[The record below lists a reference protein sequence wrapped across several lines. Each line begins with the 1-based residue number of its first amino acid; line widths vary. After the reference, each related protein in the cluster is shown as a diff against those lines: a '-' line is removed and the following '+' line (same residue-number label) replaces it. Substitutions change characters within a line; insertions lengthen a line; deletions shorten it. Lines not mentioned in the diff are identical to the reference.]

1 MSLTRRSFL
10 GMLGMLPAA
19 QALRL
24 PSASG
29 SVLPTGTVP
38 RRIFGRHT
46 DVTLPCI
53 GFGGHTLAL
62 ASSLEEATNIA
73 HYAIDHG
80 VDFFDNCWEYHN
92 GRGEEWMGVALSG
105 GWRQKAFI
113 MSKVCIHHGKPF
125 TQPYKGTDKEIA
137 LQMLHEQ
144 LRRLKT
150 DYLDL
155 WMIHEVKDADIA
167 PAYAKNGV
175 IEALVEAKQKGLV
188 RYVGFTG
195 HDSPQ
200 AHVKMIEG
208 GFPFDASLM
217 PVSVL
222 GNSMLHATTFDT
234 VVMPLL
240 KEKGIA
246 CIGMKGFGG
255 SKRANL
261 HGLVDINKVINF
273 SLSFPDLTTQCI
285 GIDSMAFAQQAI
297 AAALIAEPM
306 TPEERAKYIALI
318 EARGGRDYA
327 QHLQPGYHDGSC
339 CVA

>member
-19 QALRL
+19 QALNL
-24 PSASG
+24 PTASA
-29 SVLPTGTVP
+29 VEVPTGTVP
-38 RRIFGRHT
+38 RRVFGRHQE
-46 DVTLPCI
+46 TLSCI

-62 ASSLEEATNIA
+62 ASSIQEATSIA
-73 HYAIDHG
+73 HYAIEQG
-80 VDFFDNCWEYHN
+80 VNFFDNCWEYHN
-92 GRGEEWMGVALSG
+92 GRGELWMGQALAG
-105 GWRQKAFI
+105 GWREKAFI
-113 MSKVCIHHGKPF
+113 MSKVCVHHGKPF
-125 TQPYKGTDKEIA
+125 KQPYSGTDKEIA

-144 LRRLKT
+144 LKRLQT

-155 WMIHEVKDADIA
+155 WMIHEVKDADVD

-175 IEALVEAKQKGLV
+175 IEALVEAKEKGLV

-200 AHVKMIEG
+200 AHVKIIEG

-222 GNSMLHATTFDT
+222 GNTLHAKEFDT

-240 KEKGIA
+240 QEKGIA

-255 SKRANL
+255 SKRASL
-261 HGLVDINKVINF
+261 HGMVTINQVINY
-273 SLSFPDLTTQCI
+273 SLSYPNVTTQCI
-285 GIDSMAFAQQAI
+285 GIDSMAFAQQAV
-297 AAALIAEPM
+297 AAALSAVPM
-306 TPEERAKYIALI
+306 SVEERNKFIALI
-318 EARGGRDYA
+318 QARGGADYA
-327 QHLQPGYHDGSC
+327 QHLQPGYHDGAC
-339 CVA
+339 CIS